1 MFNQRK
7 VFITGFVL
15 SIICFVTYLLVDE
28 KNQRKI
34 KCMIKRLFVPSS
46 MFYKKHNQELQTNIG
61 NPDPRDERDN
71 NMVWEGSL
79 YSVKYYN
86 EEKE

>member
-1 MFNQRK
+1 M
-7 VFITGFVL
+7 
-15 SIICFVTYLLVDE
+15 SIICFITYLLIDK
-28 KNQRKI
+28 KNRKKI
-34 KCMIKRLFVPSS
+34 MIMIKHLFVPSS
-46 MFYKKHNQELQTNIG
+46 ISYNKHNQELQTNIG
-61 NPDPRDERDN
+61 NPDPQDERDN